1 MLDLDFE
8 TKIVLNFKTEVIP
21 KERSIYWYLDNINY
35 NFEVELDDWWYC
47 EDKKI
52 KDTLQLELIM
62 NLIKAWINFKEEI
75 KGLYWISD
83 LENKKIIIDRHEM
96 WGE

>member
-1 MLDLDFE
+1 MIPMDKICKAYVSQVKAILPVWGKKEKAFVKKLHNDLYD
-8 TKIVLNFKTEVIP
+8 
-21 KERSIYWYLDNINY
+21 
-35 NFEVELDDWWYC
+35 YC

-75 KGLYWISD
+75 KGLYWIFD
-83 LENKKIIIDRHEM
+83 CEKKVIYIGSEM
-96 WGE
+96 NWGE

>member
-1 MLDLDFE
+1 MLELDLE

-35 NFEVELDDWWYC
+35 NFEVDLSNWWYC

-75 KGLYWISD
+75 KGLCWIFD
-83 LENKKIIIDRHEM
+83 CEKKVIYIGSEM
-96 WGE
+96 NWGE